1 MPQLIMTTASGERR
15 LVSLGPNDN
24 TIGRS
29 PQNSIVVDSLQASRV
44 HAVVTVEPAFVTIT
58 DLGSRNGTF
67 VNGDRIET
75 QMLVHDDA
83 IRLGDC
89 EMRFV
94 AGDQEFSKV
103 EAERV
108 STIPRLLV
116 DLDLDRENEPTTPG
130 DPSTTRVKR

>member
-1 MPQLIMTTASGERR
+1 MPQLIMTTASGETR
-15 LVSLGPNDN
+15 LISLGPNDN
-24 TIGRS
+24 TIGRG
-29 PQNSIVVDSLQASRV
+29 PQNRIVVDSPQASRV

-75 QMLVHDDA
+75 QMLVHDDT
-83 IRLGDC
+83 IRLGEC
-89 EMRFV
+89 EVRFV

-108 STIPRLLV
+108 STIPRALA
-116 DLDLDRENEPTTPG
+116 DLDRKNGPTAPG
-130 DPSTTRVKR
+130 AAPTIRGKP

>member
-1 MPQLIMTTASGERR
+1 MPQLIMTTASGEKR
-15 LVSLGPNDN
+15 LVSLGPDDN
-24 TIGRS
+24 TIGRG
-29 PQNSIVVDSLQASRV
+29 PQNSIVVDSPQASRV

-67 VNGDRIET
+67 VNGVRIET

-83 IRLGDC
+83 IRLGDY
-89 EMRFV
+89 EIRFV

-103 EAERV
+103 DAEGV

-116 DLDLDRENEPTTPG
+116 DLDRENAATAPGAAPTIKG
-130 DPSTTRVKR
+130 KH